1 MEFSRKDIVQALCNE
16 YKCLFKDAYDPGVDL
31 SFEEYQS
38 EMEAKTLEE
47 LIKETSTDNEFY
59 TIDDFMKRYGWSKYG
74 IVLACIPSSRPF
86 AISTDRCLHDGSF
99 AVALFCKM
107 SGSSLDPEDSTDAGT
122 SLQSR

>member
-47 LIKETSTDNEFY
+47 LIKETSTDKEFY
-59 TIDDFMKRYGWSKYG
+59 TIDDFMKRYGWSKHG
-74 IVLACIPSSRPF
+74 IVLSCISSSRSF
-86 AISTDRCLHDGSF
+86 AVSTDRCLHDGSF
-99 AVALFCKM
+99 AVALFCTM
-107 SGSSLDPEDSTDAGT
+107 NGSSLDPEDSTDAGT

>member
-59 TIDDFMKRYGWSKYG
+59 TIDDFMKSYGWSKHG
-74 IVLACIPSSRPF
+74 IVLACISSSRSF
-86 AISTDRCLHDGSF
+86 AVSTDRCLHDSTVVV
-99 AVALFCKM
+99 AVFCTM
-107 SGSSLDPEDSTDAGT
+107 NGSSLDPEDSTDAGT

>member
-47 LIKETSTDNEFY
+47 LIKETSTDKEFY
-59 TIDDFMKRYGWSKYG
+59 TIDDFMKRYGWSKHG
-74 IVLACIPSSRPF
+74 IVLACISSSRSF
-86 AISTDRCLHDGSF
+86 IVSTDRWLHDSSF
-99 AVALFCKM
+99 AVAVFCTM
-107 SGSSLDPEDSTDAGT
+107 NGSSLDPEDSTDAGT